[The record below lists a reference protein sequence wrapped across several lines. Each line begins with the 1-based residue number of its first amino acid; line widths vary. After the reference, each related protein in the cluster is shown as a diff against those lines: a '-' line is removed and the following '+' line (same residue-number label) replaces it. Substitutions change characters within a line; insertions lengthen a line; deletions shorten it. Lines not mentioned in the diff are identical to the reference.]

1 MYTLSSHIGIRCIR
15 LLAAAAVAVAAGAII
30 TGCSSSNGCK
40 SAGSGSATEPLAF
53 QSSGRA
59 VQFKVNGMACP
70 NCAKHIAEELAKVPG
85 VESAVVNFDSAT
97 ASVTLKETNP
107 ATNDQL
113 QAAVDAWRKEH
124 FAQEEDPECLDPKKR
139 AELKKQQGS

>member
-1 MYTLSSHIGIRCIR
+1 MISQHTLNVARRAGA
-15 LLAAAAVAVAAGAII
+15 LAAAALAIAGA
-30 TGCSSSNGCK
+30 TLAGCSQSSDCK
-40 SAGSGSATEPLAF
+40 SAGSGSPTEPLVF
-53 QSSGRA
+53 QTSGRA

-85 VESAVVNFDSAT
+85 VESANVDFDTAT

-107 ATNDQL
+107 ASNDQL
-113 QAAVDAWRKEH
+113 QAAVNAWRKEH